1 MKINFKLRL
10 KNKTTLVTLLVT
22 VVAFIYQILTILGIT
37 PKIDEKTVDTLITL
51 AVGILAS
58 AGILIDPT
66 TKGASDSDR
75 AMSYAA
81 PSDSNLDL
89 SVVDNPI
96 SDDNETVKFKAVED
110 TDEPEGNY
118 TPSDSD
124 ADITKGK

>member
-1 MKINFKLRL
+1 
-10 KNKTTLVTLLVT
+10 
-22 VVAFIYQILTILGIT
+22 
-37 PKIDEKTVDTLITL
+37 L

-75 AMSYAA
+75 AMTYAA